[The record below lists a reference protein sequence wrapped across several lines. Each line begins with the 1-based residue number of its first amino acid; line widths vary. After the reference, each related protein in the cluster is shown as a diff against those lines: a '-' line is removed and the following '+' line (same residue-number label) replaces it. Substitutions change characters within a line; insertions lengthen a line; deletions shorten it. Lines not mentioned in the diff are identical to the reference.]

1 LYMGVCERFRDS
13 VWNLLDR
20 LAIDAASPDYAAEK
34 RALFVDDSTAASS
47 RENKRTPGSL
57 D

>member
-1 LYMGVCERFRDS
+1 MGVCERFRDS

-20 LAIDAASPDYAAEK
+20 LAIDAARPDYVAEK
-34 RALFVDDSTAASS
+34 WSLFMDDSMAASS